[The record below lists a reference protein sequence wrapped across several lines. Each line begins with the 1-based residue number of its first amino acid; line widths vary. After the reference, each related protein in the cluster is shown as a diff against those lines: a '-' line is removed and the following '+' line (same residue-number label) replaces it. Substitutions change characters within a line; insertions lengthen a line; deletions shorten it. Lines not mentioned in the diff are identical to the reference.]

1 MLCISI
7 VTDDMWRQIKPGL
20 IIRMQIDVP
29 GTGIAFT
36 VPLGSIGGKKVLR
49 YFIQDHEYEKDEE
62 TTLKGTRYELPGPLQ
77 IRGLSM

>member
-36 VPLGSIGGKKVLR
+36 VPLGSIGGRR
-49 YFIQDHEYEKDEE
+49 YSG
-62 TTLKGTRYELPGPLQ
+62 TLFRIMNMRKMR
-77 IRGLSM
+77 RRH